1 MQLSIGERL
10 KEERERLG
18 LSQLAFGEL
27 GGVKKLAQLNYE
39 KGDRYPD
46 AQYLAALARF
56 GVDVQYVVTGD
67 RSVSSMPQDEA
78 RLIELYR
85 AAPVVVKAAVL
96 SALTNGSSQER
107 AEQVIQGDVLGN
119 VIKGNVTIGA
129 GAVMNKNT
137 KRK

>member
-27 GGVKKLAQLNYE
+27 GGVKKLAQHNYE

-46 AQYLAALARF
+46 ALYLSALAKF
-56 GVDVQYVVTGD
+56 GIDIQYVVTGE
-67 RSVSSMPQDEA
+67 RSASVMAQDET

-107 AEQVIQGDVLGN
+107 AEQVIKGDVLGN
-119 VIKGNVTIGA
+119 VIKGNVTIGP

-137 KRK
+137 KKK

>member
-1 MQLSIGERL
+1 MQSNIGERL
-10 KEERERLG
+10 RKERERLG

-67 RSVSSMPQDEA
+67 YSVSSMPQDEA
-78 RLIELYR
+78 RLVELYR
-85 AAPVVVKAAVL
+85 AAPIVVKAAVL
-96 SALTNGSSQER
+96 SALTNGSSEER
-107 AEQVIQGDVLGN
+107 AEQVIHGDVLGN
-119 VIKGNVTIGA
+119 VIKGNVTMGA
-129 GAVMNKNT
+129 ASIMNKNT

>member
-39 KGDRYPD
+39 KGDRFPD
-46 AQYLAALARF
+46 AQYLAALAKF
-56 GVDVQYVVTGD
+56 GVDVQYVVTGS
-67 RSVSSMPQDEA
+67 RSVSAMPQDEI
-78 RLIELYR
+78 RLVELYR

-96 SALTNGSSQER
+96 SALTNGSSEER
-107 AEQVIQGDVLGN
+107 AEQIIHGDVLGN

-129 GAVMNKNT
+129 GGVMNKNT

>member
-1 MQLSIGERL
+1 MQSNIGERL
-10 KEERERLG
+10 RKERERLG

-67 RSVSSMPQDEA
+67 YSVSSMPQDEA
-78 RLIELYR
+78 RLVELYR
-85 AAPVVVKAAVL
+85 AAPIVVKAAVL
-96 SALTNGSSQER
+96 SALTNGSSEER
-107 AEQVIQGDVLGN
+107 AEQVIHGDVLGN
-119 VIKGNVTIGA
+119 VIKGNVTMGA
-129 GAVMNKNT
+129 GSIMNKNT